1 MEMTR
6 SFSTFIRSGI
16 IEVANSST
24 GYATVHFNDSNS
36 DDTKIIQYPHPY
48 AGPNGEGI
56 FVGIPPKTEV
66 MLGMKTGEYY
76 VPVCVV
82 PRRNNFGIDS
92 SNGQKY
98 ECVKYPNLASGEIAI
113 QGMFGSILKFDVDG
127 DIRLQNSFKEGFVI
141 SNNSESS
148 RCLMHFSLPTEYRI
162 AEDGIFVNGFIRRD
176 LRLNSNLID
185 SLNSCSD
192 TSLEEVGW
200 DPSKPTSILSN
211 ETASSA
217 NQNQTTQIRNPAFV
231 ENRQIIYEFGRGYN
245 VGTIEEENKR
255 INDKDYNWPDNND
268 RRNRKSNLLSLSLS
282 YPNELIEKVEGTLV
296 DIFGNILDI
305 NKNIIPLPK
314 YKTGE
319 DFLKQV
325 SENLRHSVALH
336 MEINT
341 RKGFFFSGNQ
351 IKDPVKDPMP
361 SIDSSANNARDRS
374 RWSFRVDKEG
384 LTVVNIPATSETGN
398 IPFLARAETTS
409 VLDVSA
415 DGENIKG
422 HRKLEDTKD
431 LYPNVKDIFLDQVG
445 PGGITVKGVEVT
457 NRLKDKPTSW
467 VEEKQITFDGYLNYG
482 TAFHDITSTA
492 KILLENTFN
501 IPSYKLKDYAMPPV
515 PPLPA
520 PDKDPLAVSK
530 EIEISFKD
538 DGSIQNANAGGRS
551 LQLSL
556 DGSLETSIGA
566 NTIDR
571 VSWTLDTAGA
581 LIARLGRDKNGRS
594 AVVQTDGSIALEIGG
609 WDFVGTD
616 TEDSVD
622 TRFVGDGI
630 DRANSLLKD
639 QKRFRG
645 GKLVIRVRRS
655 APDADVD
662 GPDAALDDHFVII
675 DDSGISIQSA
685 GTMEFI
691 SKQSMIFKSNA
702 SIALDAPTV
711 QLYSGAMTR
720 YVRRKTGK
728 HI

>member
-1 MEMTR
+1 MTETR
-6 SFSTFIRSGI
+6 SFSTFIRSGK
-16 IEVANSST
+16 VTFANSQT
-24 GYATVHFNDSNS
+24 GEVTVKFNDSVMG
-36 DDTKIIQYPHPY
+36 DDTKIVPYPHPY

-56 FVGIPPKTEV
+56 FVGISSETN
-66 MLGMKTGEYY
+66 MMFGMKTGGNY

-82 PRRNNFGIDS
+82 PSSNSFGSDS
-92 SNGQKY
+92 SNGQKFGS
-98 ECVKYPNLASGEIAI
+98 VKYPNLASGEIAI
-113 QGMFGSILKFDVDG
+113 QGMFGSLLKFDVDG

-162 AEDGIFVNGFIRRD
+162 AEDGIFVNGFVRRD
-176 LRLNSNLID
+176 LRFNSNLID
-185 SLNSCSD
+185 SLDSCSD

-217 NQNQTTQIRNPAFV
+217 NQNQTTQIRNPALV

-314 YKTGE
+314 NKTGE

-325 SENLRHSVALH
+325 SENLRHSVAMH
-336 MEINT
+336 IEINT
-341 RKGFFFSGNQ
+341 RKGFFFSGNN
-351 IKDPVKDPMP
+351 IHDPVKDPMP

-409 VLDVSA
+409 VLVVSD
-415 DGENIKG
+415 DGKFKP
-422 HRKLEDTKD
+422 RKLADTKD
-431 LYPNVKDIFLDQVG
+431 LYKNELDKDIFLDQVG
-445 PGGITVKGVEVT
+445 PGGIIVKGVEVI

-467 VEEKQITFDGYLNYG
+467 VEDSEEPRKFDGYLNYG
-482 TAFHDITSTA
+482 TAFHDITQTA
-492 KILLENTFN
+492 KVLLDKTINKNAYDVANN
-501 IPSYKLKDYAMPPV
+501 IETVIS
-515 PPLPA
+515 
-520 PDKDPLAVSK
+520 DPLAISK
-530 EIEISFKD
+530 ELEISFNEN
-538 DGSIQNANAGGRS
+538 GSIKKANAGGRS

-571 VSWTLDTAGA
+571 ISWTLDTAGA
-581 LIARLGRDKNGRS
+581 LVARIGRDKNGRS
-594 AVVQTDGSIALEIGG
+594 AIVQTDGSVALEIGG
-609 WDFVGTD
+609 WDFVGTKTTD
-616 TEDSVD
+616 EVD
-622 TRFVGDGI
+622 QRFVGDGCG
-630 DRANSLLKD
+630 RENSLPQDK
-639 QKRFRG
+639 KRFRG

-655 APDADVD
+655 DPTID
-662 GPDAALDDHFVII
+662 GPDNKQDDHFIII

-685 GTMEFI
+685 GTMEFV
-691 SKQSMIFKSNA
+691 SKSSMILKSSA
-702 SIALDAPTV
+702 TIELDAPNI
-711 QLYSGAMTR
+711 QLYKGNMAR
-720 YVRRKTGK
+720 PVRRKPFPLV
-728 HI
+728 